1 MEGKYYI
8 SMQTPMGLE
17 KGTIEFIVSGDRLS
31 GSLKAKGVTSTFYG
45 GTVNGNEF
53 EFSGEFKKFITKIAY
68 TAKGKIEGNNLTAI
82 VHSKF
87 GNFTVKGI
95 RA

>member
-17 KGTIEFIVSGDRLS
+17 KGTIEFIVSGERLS
-31 GSLKAKGVTSTFYG
+31 GSLKAKGVTSTFDG
-45 GTVNGNEF
+45 RTVNGNEF

-68 TAKGKIEGNNLTAI
+68 TAKGKVEGNNLTAI